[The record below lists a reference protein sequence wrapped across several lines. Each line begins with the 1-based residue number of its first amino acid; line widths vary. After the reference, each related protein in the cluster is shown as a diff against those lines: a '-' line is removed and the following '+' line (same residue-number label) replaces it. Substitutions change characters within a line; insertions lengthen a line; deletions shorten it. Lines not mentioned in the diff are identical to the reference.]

1 MKIYYWSPFFT
12 NIATIKAVIR
22 SAESLVKFSK
32 KEKNDISL
40 IDAIGEWD
48 EYKNIINKKIRV
60 IKLSKIKLID
70 YIPKNS
76 FLKSRISYII
86 IFFWNFF
93 KLKSLINNDK
103 PDFLIIHL
111 MTSLPIFLSLFMSKN
126 TKIILRISGLP
137 KINFIRHIF
146 WKVFAKRIYKV
157 TCPTKSTYDYMLKR
171 KIFRK
176 EKMEVLRD
184 PIIDLKEY
192 RLKKIEKFNFED
204 LKNKKY
210 IIGIGR
216 LTKQKNFDLMINFF
230 KKISNTY
237 PRLNLVIIGEGEN
250 KTRLK
255 KLSINLSLE
264 KRIYFLGYQKNVFK
278 YLTRAECFILTSLWE
293 DPGFVLVEAAL
304 AGVPIISSECPNG
317 PKEIIQN
324 NGFLFQNNNLND
336 LVIKF
341 RDFLNTDE
349 KEIYR
354 NKVILKKR
362 VKKFTLFGHYKK
374 LNQIINLETT

>member
-48 EYKNIINKKIRV
+48 EYKNIINKKIKV

-76 FLKSRISYII
+76 FLKSRLSYII

-157 TCPTKSTYDYMLKR
+157 TCPTKSTYDYMLKK

-192 RLKKIEKFNFED
+192 RLKKIEKFNFEE

-237 PRLNLVIIGEGEN
+237 PSLNLVIIGEGEN

-255 KLSINLSLE
+255 KMSINLSLE

-374 LNQIINLETT
+374 LNQLLNLKTS

>member
-32 KEKNDISL
+32 KEKYNVSL
-40 IDAIGEWD
+40 VDAIGEWD
-48 EYKNIINKKIRV
+48 EYKNIIDKKIKI
-60 IKLSKIKLID
+60 IKLSKINLKD

-76 FLKSRISYII
+76 FLKSRLSYII

-93 KLKSLINNDK
+93 KLKSLINNNK

-111 MTSLPIFLSLFMSKN
+111 MTSLPIFLSLFLSED

-137 KINFIRHIF
+137 KVNLLRHLF
-146 WKVFAKRIYKV
+146 WKIFANRIYKV
-157 TCPTKSTYDYMLKR
+157 TCPTKSTYDYIRKK
-171 KIFRK
+171 KIFRE
-176 EKMEVLRD
+176 EKMEVLCD

-192 RLKKIEKFNFED
+192 RLKKIEKFNFEEF
-204 LKNKKY
+204 KNKKY

-216 LTKQKNFDLMINFF
+216 LTKQKNFELIINFF
-230 KKISNTY
+230 KKIFNTY
-237 PRLNLVIIGEGEN
+237 PNLNLVIIGEGEK
-250 KTRLK
+250 KTKLK
-255 KLSINLSLE
+255 KMSIKLGIE

-336 LVIKF
+336 LLIKF
-341 RDFLNTDE
+341 RDFLNTD
-349 KEIYR
+349 KKVIYR

-362 VKKFTLFGHYKK
+362 IKKFTLLEHYKK
-374 LNQIINLETT
+374 LNQIIN

>member
-184 PIIDLKEY
+184 PIIDLREY
-192 RLKKIEKFNFED
+192 RLKKIEKFNFEE

-374 LNQIINLETT
+374 LNQIINLETS

>member
-32 KEKNDISL
+32 KQKYNVSL
-40 IDAIGEWD
+40 VDAIGEWD
-48 EYKNIINKKIRV
+48 EYKNIIDKKIKI
-60 IKLSKIKLID
+60 IKLSKINLKD

-76 FLKSRISYII
+76 FLKSRLSYII

-93 KLKSLINNDK
+93 KLKSLINNNK
-103 PDFLIIHL
+103 PDFLIIQL
-111 MTSLPIFLSLFMSKN
+111 MTSLPIFLSLFLSED

-137 KINFIRHIF
+137 KVNLLRHLF
-146 WKVFAKRIYKV
+146 WKIFANRIYKV
-157 TCPTKSTYDYMLKR
+157 TCPTKSTYDYIRKK
-171 KIFRK
+171 KIFRE
-176 EKMEVLRD
+176 EKMEVLCD

-192 RLKKIEKFNFED
+192 RLKKIEKFNFEE

-216 LTKQKNFDLMINFF
+216 LTKQKNFELIINFF
-230 KKISNTY
+230 KKIFNTY
-237 PRLNLVIIGEGEN
+237 PNLNLVIIGEGEK
-250 KTRLK
+250 KTKLK
-255 KLSINLSLE
+255 KMSIKLGIE

-336 LVIKF
+336 LLIKF
-341 RDFLNTDE
+341 RDFLNTD
-349 KEIYR
+349 KKVIYR

-362 VKKFTLFGHYKK
+362 IKKFTLLEHYKK
-374 LNQIINLETT
+374 LNQIIN

>member
-32 KEKNDISL
+32 KEKYNVSL

-48 EYKNIINKKIRV
+48 EYKNIIDKKIK
-60 IKLSKIKLID
+60 IIELSKIKLKD

-76 FLKSRISYII
+76 FLKSRLSYII

-93 KLKSLINNDK
+93 KLKSLINNNK
-103 PDFLIIHL
+103 PDFLVIHL
-111 MTSLPIFLSLFMSKN
+111 MTSLPIFLSLFFSED

-137 KINFIRHIF
+137 KINFIRYLF
-146 WKVFAKRIYKV
+146 WKVFANRIYKI
-157 TCPTKSTYDYMLKR
+157 TCPTKSTYDYIRKK
-171 KIFRK
+171 KIFRE
-176 EKMEVLRD
+176 EKMEVLCD

-192 RLKKIEKFNFED
+192 RLKKIEKFNFEE

-216 LTKQKNFDLMINFF
+216 LTKQKNFELIINFF

-237 PRLNLVIIGEGEN
+237 PNLNLVIIGEGEK
-250 KTRLK
+250 KTKLK
-255 KLSINLSLE
+255 KMSINLGIE

-278 YLTRAECFILTSLWE
+278 YLARAECFILTSLWE

-336 LVIKF
+336 LLIKF
-341 RDFLNTDE
+341 RDFLNTDK

-362 VKKFTLFGHYKK
+362 VKKFTLLGHYKK
-374 LNQIINLETT
+374 LNQIIN